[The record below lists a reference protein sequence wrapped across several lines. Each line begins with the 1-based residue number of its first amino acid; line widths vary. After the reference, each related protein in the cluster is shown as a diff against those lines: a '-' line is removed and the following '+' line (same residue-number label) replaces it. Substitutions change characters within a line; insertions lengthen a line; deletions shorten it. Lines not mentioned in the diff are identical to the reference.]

1 MANIISDERRQNA
14 LGSLRG
20 WMDDV
25 PNKSIFKTY
34 HFQDFSCA
42 FAWMTRVAMRAE
54 QLDHHPE
61 WTNVYKRVDG
71 KLTTHD
77 AGGVTGLD
85 IEMANFMEEALG

>member
-25 PNKSIFKTY
+25 PNKCIIKAY
-34 HFQDFSCA
+34 HFQDFKCA
-42 FAWMTRVAMRAE
+42 FAWMTKVAMKAE
-54 QLDHHPE
+54 QMDHHPD
-61 WTNVYKRVDG
+61 WSNVYKRVDV
-71 KLTTHD
+71 KLSTHD

-85 IEMANFMEEALG
+85 IEMAQFMEDALG